1 MAMVSEALTARPL
14 EGCGLLVGEPDGHR
28 VIRFE
33 PITNEA
39 ASERIYRLD
48 AKEYLSAVMV
58 AEDEGLD
65 IIGVMHSHPATSAV
79 PSEHDTATAAED
91 LISATWHW
99 VIVSLAAPIPVVR
112 SYRRRGPG
120 LVEEPIRLVESGP

>member
-1 MAMVSEALTARPL
+1 MLSKAVTGLPL
-14 EGCGLLVGEPDGHR
+14 EACGLLVGESGGDR

-39 ASERIYRLD
+39 ASERMYRLD
-48 AKEYLSAVMV
+48 AKEYLSAVMR

-79 PSEHDTATAAED
+79 PSKHDTTTAAED

-99 VIVSLAAPIPVVR
+99 VIVSLAGPIPVVR

>member
-1 MAMVSEALTARPL
+1 MAMVSEAVTALPL
-14 EGCGLLVGEPDGHR
+14 EGCGLLVGEPGGDR

-39 ASERIYRLD
+39 ASERMYRLD
-48 AKEYLSAVMV
+48 AMEYLSAEML

-65 IIGVMHSHPATSAV
+65 IIGVMHSHPLTSAV
-79 PSEHDTATAAED
+79 PSEHDTATATED
-91 LISATWHW
+91 LTSTTWHW
-99 VIVSLAAPIPVVR
+99 VIVSLAAPTPVVR

-120 LVEEPIRLVESGP
+120 LVEEAIRLVESRP

>member
-1 MAMVSEALTARPL
+1 MVREAVTALPL
-14 EGCGLLVGEPDGHR
+14 EGCGLLVGEPGGDR

-39 ASERIYRLD
+39 ASERMFRLD
-48 AKEYLSAVMV
+48 AMEYLNAEIL

-65 IIGVMHSHPATSAV
+65 IIGVMHSHPLTSAF
-79 PSEHDTATAAED
+79 PSEHDTTSATDE

-99 VIVSLAAPIPVVR
+99 VIVSLAAPTPVVR
-112 SYRRRGPG
+112 SYRRRGQV
-120 LVEEPIRLVESGP
+120 LVEEPITLVPSRP